1 MKLVPYCLSWLIP
14 LVYLTLVIDSLRKS
28 HKGLIMA
35 KETSE
40 LADFDAFLASLGKLI
55 EHLSPSVP
63 FSRKKY
69 FQPPEH
75 DLVEYHHFLRY
86 HLIAYQYET
95 FSYQSSYAT
104 LRIWVICAAA
114 LVFFAA
120 TFLAFPTAKAM
131 SRILLFA
138 PITLIAA
145 TYVFSAL
152 SIKRNNRKTIDLL
165 NRIEEKFSSFLRTVN
180 ADKDGKGA

>member
-14 LVYLTLVIDSLRKS
+14 LVYLTIVIDNLRKS
-28 HKGLIMA
+28 RKGLAMA
-35 KETSE
+35 EETSA
-40 LADFDAFLASLGKLI
+40 LTDFDAFLASLGKLV

-63 FSRKKY
+63 FSRRKY

-75 DLVEYHHFLRY
+75 DLAEYHHFLRY
-86 HLIAYQYET
+86 HLIAYQYEL
-95 FSYQSSYAT
+95 FSYHSSYAT

-114 LVFFAA
+114 VVFFAA
-120 TFLAFPTAKAM
+120 AFLAFPATKAM
-131 SRILLFA
+131 SRIMLFT
-138 PITLIAA
+138 PIILIAA

-165 NRIEEKFSSFLRTVN
+165 NRIEEKFASFLRAGN
-180 ADKDGKGA
+180 ADSGGGDA